1 MKIKDLKKLLE
12 NFSDEDTVAI
22 EINEE
27 LHDCI
32 AYDDD
37 YARNELE
44 TPTLVIGLEYVESN
58 GELELKILEKFKE
71 DKIGY
76 TADVTGM
83 YYHTQE
89 DKARGETIIERLERE
104 FGDKNLNE

>member
-1 MKIKDLKKLLE
+1 MKVKDLKKLLE
-12 NFSDEDTVAI
+12 NFTDDDTVAI

-44 TPTLVIGLEYVESN
+44 TPTLVIGLECLESR
-58 GELELKILEKFKE
+58 GESEVKILEKFKE
-71 DKIGY
+71 ENIGY
-76 TADVTGM
+76 SADITGI
-83 YYHTQE
+83 YYHTE
-89 DKARGETIIERLERE
+89 DDRAKGEAIIKSLEE
-104 FGDKNLNE
+104 EAGVTL